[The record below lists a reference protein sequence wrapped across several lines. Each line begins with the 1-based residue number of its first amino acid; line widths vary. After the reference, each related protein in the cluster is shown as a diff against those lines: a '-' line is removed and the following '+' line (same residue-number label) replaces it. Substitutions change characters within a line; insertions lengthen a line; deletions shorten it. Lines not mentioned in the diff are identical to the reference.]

1 MGISCT
7 KLRFFGKKRVFL
19 VHCDVCCSLCNVVD
33 IVNLVNYIF
42 GMGDFT
48 DEQLCAADLNGDG
61 IINVLDI
68 VNLVNAILSL

>member
-33 IVNLVNYIF
+33 IVEKEGSKF
-42 GMGDFT
+42 CT
-48 DEQLCAADLNGDG
+48 LCNIEYESGRLRASDVF
-61 IINVLDI
+61 I
-68 VNLVNAILSL
+68 

>member
-33 IVNLVNYIF
+33 IVKKKQDLFQHITV
-42 GMGDFT
+42 
-48 DEQLCAADLNGDG
+48 APSADLSRMEYIKLFTCTGR
-61 IINVLDI
+61 
-68 VNLVNAILSL
+68 

>member
-33 IVNLVNYIF
+33 IVKKE
-42 GMGDFT
+42 GGK
-48 DEQLCAADLNGDG
+48 LCTLCNIEYESGRLRASDVF
-61 IINVLDI
+61 I
-68 VNLVNAILSL
+68 